1 MIPGKSKEIENQI
14 QEIKPMNTDIA
25 ITDFYKS
32 IESLTSL
39 LQISIK
45 RFILRSI

>member
-32 IESLTSL
+32 IEPLNR
-39 LQISIK
+39 IVNG
-45 RFILRSI
+45 